1 MSTAQ
6 VRCEELVSVDRV
18 WHLRQSGLLDGL
30 ALSDLNAVLSACRDR
45 IYPKGEIIF
54 DQGDPAD
61 SLFILNRGYVR
72 ISVVSPQSREKIL
85 GLYTVG
91 ILGENV
97 LGPNEFFQARATA
110 HEESWV
116 SIISR
121 DQFAILIQQRVPIA
135 LNYARILSQRLLEAQ
150 EDIKSHSFLDTE
162 HRLGRLLLKV
172 AERHGQPLF
181 RNEAVVKLK
190 IALSHEHLAQLVGG
204 NRPHVSMIMSKF
216 KRQGWI
222 DYQGRKLLIHR
233 EVMEGW
239 LQAPDNGLPSPE

>member
-1 MSTAQ
+1 MSMAQ

-18 WHLRQSGLLDGL
+18 WHLRQSGLFDGL
-30 ALSDLNAVLSACRDR
+30 VLSDLNAVLSACRDR
-45 IYPKGEIIF
+45 IYTKGEIIF
-54 DQGDPAD
+54 DDGDPAD

-85 GLYTVG
+85 GLYTAG

-162 HRLGRLLLKV
+162 HRLGRLLLKM

-190 IALSHEHLAQLVGG
+190 IALSHEYLAQLVGG

-222 DYQGRKLLIHR
+222 DYQGRKLLIYR
-233 EVMEGW
+233 EAVKGW
-239 LQAPDNGLPSPE
+239 LQVPDHGLPSPE

>member
-1 MSTAQ
+1 MSMAQ

-30 ALSDLNAVLSACRDR
+30 ALSDLNAVLSSCRDR
-45 IYPKGEIIF
+45 IYTKGEIIF

-61 SLFILNRGYVR
+61 SLFILNRGCVR
-72 ISVVSPQSREKIL
+72 ISVVSPQNREKIL
-85 GLYTVG
+85 GLYTAG

-97 LGPNEFFQARATA
+97 LGPNQFFHARATA

-135 LNYARILSQRLLEAQ
+135 INYARILSQRLLEAQ

-181 RNEAVVKLK
+181 RNQAVVKLK
-190 IALSHEHLAQLVGG
+190 IALSHEYLAQLVGG

-216 KRQGWI
+216 KSQGWI

-233 EVMEGW
+233 EAMEGW
-239 LQAPDNGLPSPE
+239 LQAPDNGVPSPE